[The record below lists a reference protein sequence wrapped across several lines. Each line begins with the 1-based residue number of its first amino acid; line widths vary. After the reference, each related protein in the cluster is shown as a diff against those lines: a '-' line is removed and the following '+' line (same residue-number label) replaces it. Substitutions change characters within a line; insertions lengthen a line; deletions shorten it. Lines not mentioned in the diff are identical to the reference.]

1 MSLEQPRL
9 LHSIHDI
16 FHIDELTNNN
26 AIVIGSN
33 SEYAVKNYEDQLIK
47 EQVRIVNGL
56 WTEDLKVH
64 KILPIIDNRAYLD
77 NLLEIGNNKTKLDIN
92 GYNINVGNTTT
103 TFDLY
108 GSNVNIGAGN
118 INVKALFDETNSLI
132 EMGTKVTNTTIIN
145 GLNFDLNAQNITL
158 GDKINID
165 NNKTE
170 IRNDEISL
178 NNNNS
183 NAYILVKDNEDSIR
197 IKAKDLNIEAENYN
211 TQFDNYKMNIESN
224 LTFNVNDQS
233 ILDLNNQHITLSVGS
248 NNQLKLDD
256 DIFYLEVSSNNIK
269 LDQQDFELNVINE
282 AIINVPTLKINSNE
296 SYIILESNNLE
307 LKNSITNIKTPSFTI
322 NDEINNVNFSLSD
335 DTGKI
340 EINITNEFTVN
351 DVTNNSYL
359 KIDESIGE
367 VKVKGLNK
375 IETETKL
382 FKLNEDLEID
392 NENKRILLNTNETI
406 INTNSNL
413 EINTKNTTISSS
425 SNINIDTSIFTVNN
439 NLEILNGN
447 TINLNS
453 NSNIN
458 IKTGS
463 TTNISS
469 TNYSTDTPIYEINKS
484 TDNAYLLVNKQ
495 TKEIQIGTTKTV
507 NTNILGKTL
516 QVNSSVTE
524 VHNTPIY
531 EINNTSNN
539 AYFKVDKS
547 FGRTQLGSGTTLD
560 TKIYGAVTTIT
571 SSLKEQHTTK
581 EFNINTGSDDA
592 YMTVNKNSKN
602 IELKADTINL
612 NKDEDTNIKLDKN
625 NSKITIGK
633 DTLDNLN
640 IDGCNIIIGNSETTT
655 TIYGN
660 VITYGTGSNITVDA
674 VTTESASFSIH
685 NTGTDVAL
693 IVSQNNEIGSD
704 KDVVRFITVEDQDR
718 TALRIDGE
726 GHIGIG
732 YSQTSNI
739 NAWVH
744 ITRKDPNDNIYPM
757 FRVDDYENDKTPFI
771 IQTNGYLG
779 VGKENPE
786 YDMDISGDL
795 QYSGTFYSNGIDI
808 LLTLEKKLQEEIE
821 FANQFLVTD
830 IENNTVL
837 LGGDRLGQLNIKA
850 SNIDID
856 TGTLDINLDDVK
868 FTGDTFVID
877 GELSLKHSIWHKS
890 TDTKERFYFT
900 ENGGSIY
907 RGHGNGDIFE
917 IRDGTDSNIF
927 KINSDGLVTIR
938 NDTEIGGD
946 LYLNSST
953 STLTLMRGQDG
964 GSRGIT
970 YWDNSN
976 YNWGTYM
983 GQSGSSKSFSGGT
996 ACTGGSFS
1004 GYAIRFRVPDSIT
1017 DGFILENNNEK
1028 CLFSV
1033 RGDGLS
1039 YFSNK
1044 VGIGRTDSDKTFHV
1058 EGDINY
1064 TGTLYKND
1072 IDIFQQTKDEI
1083 QEIIDQNATYIITD
1097 TENNSLKFGGNNL
1110 SNIVIDAND
1119 IIIGNHTSVTT
1130 ILGDL
1135 LIQQSNIKGE
1145 PPNDIIKFIT
1155 ADDLD
1160 VFRIDNKGHVGVGV
1174 QSESNI
1180 EAWFHV
1186 TRADI
1191 YDVVYD
1197 LFRID
1202 DSLGDTTPFVINPDG
1217 FVGIRTDKPQYELDV
1232 RGDAFIECNLIVRNF
1247 VSGLVAKDIVPPPE
1261 PFLYYVFSKNDTDIP
1276 NYGTD
1281 SGYFT
1286 SKIFNFNKQ
1295 LEDKTADITYERQEK
1310 LLIWYKFE
1318 PTNNNKIVNHANY
1331 NDLTSNSLVEE
1342 KDLSSLVNELDVIQ
1356 IKRGNQQN
1364 FALYI
1369 DTDLILDNGDAY
1381 SYMLNTGDFLNKIND
1396 KFTINVWVKIEDPTQ
1411 DTCSIIEIKYLT
1423 DLLFEMKVV
1432 NTKLCIKIKDT
1443 FGKSTTFY
1451 STQTLTRD
1459 LTNINVSIDFDELI
1473 AKIHLNAKEDS
1484 EHILYFKPNYNQ
1496 YTLDITVRIGTNITN
1511 EQTQLYI
1518 EFMKIFDEILSK
1530 SAIYA
1535 INNYDED
1542 GKKDKN
1548 INIDPYSHYLLDIQG
1563 TVVIRNALYLNIDNV
1578 SKMFYA
1584 IGGTKYIDTNKDSLC
1599 TTAIKISWSNDVTL
1613 LEDANTFMCRLTC
1626 KFHISGIAEFKPIA
1640 FRKFEVFINPIN
1652 GIDTPGEI
1660 ITTETSDTKHESF
1673 LLITSELQRL
1683 EDNTALLNMEW
1694 KNLDEKNNS
1703 ARAYMEIDLFCHQQL
1718 GDISFEPFINI
1729 QGEGIVTE

>member
-16 FHIDELTNNN
+16 FHIDELTNIN

-33 SEYAVKNYEDQLIK
+33 SEYAVKNYEDELIE

-64 KILPIIDNRAYLD
+64 KILPIIDNRGYLD

-92 GYNINVGNTTT
+92 GYDINVGNTTT
-103 TFDLY
+103 KFDLY
-108 GSNVNIGAGN
+108 GSNVNIGVGN
-118 INVKALFDETNSLI
+118 TNVKALFDETNSLI
-132 EMGTKVTNTTIIN
+132 EVGTEITNTTIIH
-145 GLNFDLNAQNITL
+145 GLNFNLNAKNITL
-158 GDKINID
+158 GDKISID

-178 NNNNS
+178 NNDNS
-183 NAYILVKDNEDSIR
+183 NAYILVKDNEESIT
-197 IKAKDLNIEAENYN
+197 IKAKDLNIEAESYN
-211 TQFDNYKMNIESN
+211 TQFDNYEMNIESN

-233 ILDLNNQHITLSVGS
+233 ILHLNNQHITLSVGS

-256 DIFYLEVSSNNIK
+256 NIFYVEVGSNNIK

-282 AIINVPTLKINSNE
+282 AIINVPTLKVNNNE

-307 LKNSITNIKTPSFTI
+307 LKNNSTNIKTSSFTI
-322 NDEINNVNFSLSD
+322 NDETNNVNFTLSD
-335 DTGKI
+335 DIGKI
-340 EINITNEFTVN
+340 ELNISNEFTVN
-351 DVTNNSYL
+351 DITNDSYL

-382 FKLNEDLEID
+382 FKVNEDFEID
-392 NENKRILLNTNETI
+392 NENKSILLNTNETI

-413 EINTKNTTISSS
+413 QINTKNTTISSS
-425 SNINIDTSIFTVNN
+425 SNIHIDTSIFTINN

-453 NSNIN
+453 DSNIN
-458 IKTGS
+458 ITTGS

-484 TDNAYLLVNKQ
+484 IDNAYLLVNKQ
-495 TKEIQIGTTKTV
+495 SKEIQIGTTKTV
-507 NTNILGKTL
+507 NTNVLGKTL
-516 QVNSSVTE
+516 QVDSSVTE

-547 FGRTQLGSGTTLD
+547 FGRTQLGSSTTLD
-560 TKIYGAVTTIT
+560 TKIYGAITTIT

-640 IDGCNIIIGNSETTT
+640 INGSNIIIGNSDTTT

-660 VITYGTGSNITVDA
+660 VITYGTGSNITVDT
-674 VTTESASFSIH
+674 VTTESASFAIH

-704 KDVVRFITVEDQDR
+704 KDVVQIITIEDQDR

-726 GHIGIG
+726 GHVGIG
-732 YSQTSNI
+732 YSKTSNI
-739 NAWVH
+739 EAWMH
-744 ITRKDPNDNIYPM
+744 LTRKDPSDIIYPM
-757 FRVDDYENDKTPFI
+757 FRVDDYENDITPFI
-771 IQTNGYLG
+771 IQTNGYVG
-779 VGKENPE
+779 IGKENPE
-786 YDMDISGDL
+786 YEMDINGDL

-808 LLTLEKKLQEEIE
+808 LSTLQTKLEEEIR
-821 FANQFLVTD
+821 FGNQ
-830 IENNTVL
+830 
-837 LGGDRLGQLNIKA
+837 
-850 SNIDID
+850 
-856 TGTLDINLDDVK
+856 
-868 FTGDTFVID
+868 
-877 GELSLKHSIWHKS
+877 
-890 TDTKERFYFT
+890 
-900 ENGGSIY
+900 
-907 RGHGNGDIFE
+907 
-917 IRDGTDSNIF
+917 
-927 KINSDGLVTIR
+927 
-938 NDTEIGGD
+938 
-946 LYLNSST
+946 YL
-953 STLTLMRGQDG
+953 
-964 GSRGIT
+964 
-970 YWDNSN
+970 
-976 YNWGTYM
+976 
-983 GQSGSSKSFSGGT
+983 
-996 ACTGGSFS
+996 
-1004 GYAIRFRVPDSIT
+1004 
-1017 DGFILENNNEK
+1017 
-1028 CLFSV
+1028 
-1033 RGDGLS
+1033 
-1039 YFSNK
+1039 
-1044 VGIGRTDSDKTFHV
+1044 
-1058 EGDINY
+1058 
-1064 TGTLYKND
+1064 
-1072 IDIFQQTKDEI
+1072 
-1083 QEIIDQNATYIITD
+1083 ITD
-1097 TENNSLKFGGNNL
+1097 TENNTLTLGGNNL

-1119 IIIGNHTSVTT
+1119 IIIGNHTSLTT

-1186 TRADI
+1186 TRADV

-1217 FVGIRTDKPQYELDV
+1217 YVGIKTDKPEYELDV
-1232 RGDAFIECNLIVRNF
+1232 RGDAFIQCNLIVGNF
-1247 VSGLVAKDIVPPPE
+1247 ASGIVAKEIIPPPE
-1261 PFLYYVFSKNDTDIP
+1261 PFLYYVFSKKDKDIP
-1276 NYGTD
+1276 NYGKD
-1281 SGYFT
+1281 SEYFT
-1286 SKIFNFNKQ
+1286 SKIYNFNKQ
-1295 LEDKTADITYERQEK
+1295 LGDTTADITYERQEN

-1318 PTNNNKIVNHANY
+1318 PTNNNTVVNHANY
-1331 NDLTSNSLVEE
+1331 NDLRSNSLQEE
-1342 KDLSSLVNELDVIQ
+1342 EDFSSFVNELDVVQ

-1364 FALYI
+1364 YALYI
-1369 DTDLILDNGDAY
+1369 DTDVILDNGEAY
-1381 SYMLNTGDFLNKIND
+1381 AYMLNTGDFLNKIND

-1423 DLLFEMKVV
+1423 NLLFEMKLV
-1432 NTKLCIKIKDT
+1432 NSKLCIKIKDT
-1443 FGKSTTFY
+1443 FGRSTTFY
-1451 STQTLTRD
+1451 STKSLTRD
-1459 LTNINVSIDFDELI
+1459 LTNINVGIDFDELI
-1473 AKIHLNAKEDS
+1473 AKIHLNGTKDS
-1484 EHILYFKPNYNQ
+1484 EHKLYFKPNYNQ
-1496 YTLDITVRIGTNITN
+1496 YTLDVTVRMGTNITN
-1511 EQTQLYI
+1511 EQTELYI
-1518 EFMKIFDEILSK
+1518 EYMKIFDEILTQT
-1530 SAIYA
+1530 AIYA
-1535 INNYDED
+1535 INDYDED
-1542 GKKDKN
+1542 GKRDKSVN
-1548 INIDPYSHYLLDIQG
+1548 VDPDDHYLLDVQG
-1563 TVVIRNALYLNIDNV
+1563 KVVIKDALYLNIDHV
-1578 SKMFYA
+1578 LKMFYA
-1584 IGGTKYIDTNKDSLC
+1584 IGGAKYIDTNKDSLC

-1613 LEDANTFMCRLTC
+1613 LEDANTFICRLAC
-1626 KFHISGIAEFKPIA
+1626 KFHISGIADFKPIA
-1640 FRKFEVFINPIN
+1640 FRKFEIFINPIN
-1652 GIDTPGEI
+1652 GIDTPGQI
-1660 ITTETSDTKHESF
+1660 ITTEITDTKHESF

-1683 EDNTALLNMEW
+1683 EDNSALLNMQW
-1694 KNLDEKNNS
+1694 RNLDEINNS
-1703 ARAYMEIDLFCHQQL
+1703 ARAYMEIDLFCHEQL
-1718 GDISFEPFINI
+1718 GDVSFEPFIDI
-1729 QGEGIVTE
+1729 SGEGIVTE